1 MSVQYG
7 AIGWN
12 RQKKIYDSVVVSL
25 VVLYRRRTLSA
36 WGFGETRPLQRRRC

>member
-12 RQKKIYDSVVVSL
+12 RQKKIYD
-25 VVLYRRRTLSA
+25 VVLLSIIA
-36 WGFGETRPLQRRRC
+36 AYLGLFVGCLLYTSDAADE

>member
-12 RQKKIYDSVVVSL
+12 RQKKIYDIVLVSL
-25 VVLYRRRTLSA
+25 LAVYHSLRI
-36 WGFGETRPLQRRRC
+36 C